1 MKKLKVIVLCLML
14 LIVSVGVIFFS
25 KYKTNYLHLINNE
38 CENYKLNQNLILAVI
53 KTESGFDE
61 KSLSKAGA
69 MGLMQ
74 ILPSTAMWIA
84 QQLNDGE
91 FKTEDLFVPSK
102 NIKFGCYYL
111 RYLLDY
117 YNQNEQLAIC
127 AYNAGMGVVN
137 NWISDENYFVDGKLK
152 NIPYKETR
160 NYLKKINFNKKIY
173 ALFIIK

>member
-1 MKKLKVIVLCLML
+1 MKKLKIIVLCLV
-14 LIVSVGVIFFS
+14 LILICVGVMFFS
-25 KYKTNYLHLINNE
+25 RYKTDYLNVVNKECKNYN
-38 CENYKLNQNLILAVI
+38 LNQNLILAVI
-53 KTESGFDE
+53 KTESGFNK
-61 KSLSKAGA
+61 KSVSKAGA

-74 ILPSTAMWIA
+74 ILPSTAVWIA
-84 QQLNDGE
+84 QQLNDEE
-91 FKTEDLFVPSK
+91 FKTEDLFVPNK
-102 NIKFGCYYL
+102 NIQYGCYYL

-137 NWISDENYFVDGKLK
+137 NWTSDEKCFVDGKLK